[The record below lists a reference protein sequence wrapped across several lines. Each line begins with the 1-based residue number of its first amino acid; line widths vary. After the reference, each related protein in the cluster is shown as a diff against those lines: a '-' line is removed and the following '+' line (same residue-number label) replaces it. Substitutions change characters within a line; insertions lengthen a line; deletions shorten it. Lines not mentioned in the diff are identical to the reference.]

1 MILQFFFLRK
11 LKSTFTALV
20 GFQMYLFQPCVRV
33 RSRFICKLGMKPHF
47 HFFFHHQLV
56 DRNFIWEKL
65 MEFLLFNEVLKNLI
79 FFWSPVKKVASMT
92 LILSKF
98 QSLNVVFP
106 DEVLS
111 LSLSLSLVNINFE
124 ENHSGQLIA
133 KDLNLW
139 STLLFAR
146 FEKLN
151 FFNFWGPQKSPN
163 FGFLTFEYAFK
174 N

>member
-1 MILQFFFLRK
+1 
-11 LKSTFTALV
+11 
-20 GFQMYLFQPCVRV
+20 
-33 RSRFICKLGMKPHF
+33 
-47 HFFFHHQLV
+47 
-56 DRNFIWEKL
+56 

-124 ENHSGQLIA
+124 ENHSGQLIMGWEFILGYLS
-133 KDLNLW
+133 KKENN
-139 STLLFAR
+139 
-146 FEKLN
+146 KLN
-151 FFNFWGPQKSPN
+151 
-163 FGFLTFEYAFK
+163 
-174 N
+174 

>member
-1 MILQFFFLRK
+1 
-11 LKSTFTALV
+11 
-20 GFQMYLFQPCVRV
+20 
-33 RSRFICKLGMKPHF
+33 
-47 HFFFHHQLV
+47 
-56 DRNFIWEKL
+56 

-139 STLLFAR
+139 STLLFVR
-146 FEKLN
+146 FERLN
-151 FFNFWGPQKSPN
+151 FFDFWGPLNLLGPSKDST
-163 FGFLTFEYAFK
+163 FEFLTFGYVLK